1 MFKRKGLSEM
11 TRLLLCGCGGKMGA
25 AVQNFVR
32 EREDCTIVAGVDIT
46 GAPQTGFPVYTEI
59 SEVAEPV
66 DVLIDFSH
74 PSALSPILAYCE
86 GHAGTAA
93 VLCTTGYTPEQTA
106 AIMEASK
113 TIPVFYSRNMSLGI
127 NLLIELSKK
136 AMKVLGDSFDV
147 EIVEMHH
154 NQKIDAPSGTALMLA
169 DALNED
175 RDNTMKYVYDRHSQ
189 RKKRE
194 KSEIGIHS
202 VRGGTIVGEHQVIFS
217 GQHEV
222 ITLSHSAQS
231 KELFASGAINA
242 AVFMD
247 CKDAGLYNMADLL

>member
-1 MFKRKGLSEM
+1 M

-32 EREDCTIVAGVDIT
+32 EREDCVIAAGVDI
-46 GAPQTGFPVYTEI
+46 GGMPQEGFPVYTEI
-59 SEVAEPV
+59 GGVREEV
-66 DVLIDFSH
+66 DVIIDFSH
-74 PSALSPILAYCE
+74 PSALPPILGYCRE
-86 GHAGTAA
+86 HPGTAA
-93 VLCTTGYTPEQTA
+93 VLCTTGYGPQEVEAINQA
-106 AIMEASK
+106 AEAV
-113 TIPVFYSRNMSLGI
+113 PLFYSRNMSLGV
-127 NLLIELSKK
+127 NLLIELAKK
-136 AMKVLGDSFDV
+136 AAGVLGGSFDV
-147 EIVEMHH
+147 EILEMHH

-169 DALNED
+169 DAINGE
-175 RDNTMKYVYDRHSQ
+175 RGGAMKYVYDRHSQ

-194 KSEIGIHS
+194 KGEIGLHS

-242 AVFMD
+242 AVFMQG
-247 CKDAGLYNMADLL
+247 KGPGLYSMPDLL